1 MFWSYSYHIKVLGL
15 FVGWLFRSYSG
26 GTRLRE
32 KERKY
37 SEVLDHTVCT
47 VVISH
52 HNFCHFIKALNY
64 SSIQ

>member
-15 FVGWLFRSYSG
+15 FVGWLVRSYSG

-52 HNFCHFIKALNY
+52 HF
-64 SSIQ
+64 